1 MTKAK
6 LKDTLRLIVRQYGF
20 EQVDQS
26 LREIRLAD
34 RQLKSSKQS
43 KVLSDKK
50 SVTKPL
56 NKRAKVNAPEYVAKM
71 ELSSKKKPIATELA
85 KRFENKAFLPTFGD
99 IRNFCQIY
107 GIDEPASKSRVSAIP
122 RVFKF
127 IATMKTDEIQRIL
140 DDGMFSGPS
149 RLGPI
154 ADAIRRNGRNTR
166 SYTSANSHS
175 SSSSTHKAPGDLT

>member
-1 MTKAK
+1 MTEAK

-20 EQVDQS
+20 EQVDRS

-43 KVLSDKK
+43 KVLPDHDA
-50 SVTKPL
+50 VTKPQK
-56 NKRAKVNAPEYVAKM
+56 KRAKVNAPEYVAKM
-71 ELSSKKKPIATELA
+71 ELSSEKEPIAVELA

-107 GIDEPASKSRVSAIP
+107 GIDEPASKSRASAIP

-127 IATMKTDEIQRIL
+127 IASMETGEIQRIL

-154 ADAIRRNGRNTR
+154 ADAIRRNGRASRATR
-166 SYTSANSHS
+166 
-175 SSSSTHKAPGDLT
+175 PWRR

>member
-1 MTKAK
+1 MTNAK

-20 EQVDQS
+20 EQVDRS

-43 KVLSDKK
+43 RVLPDNEAM
-50 SVTKPL
+50 TKPQK
-56 NKRAKVNAPEYVAKM
+56 KRAKVNAPEYVAKM
-71 ELSSKKKPIATELA
+71 ELPSEKKPIAAELA
-85 KRFENKAFLPTFGD
+85 NRFENKAFLPTFGD

-107 GIDEPASKSRVSAIP
+107 GIDEPASKSRASAIP

-127 IATMKTDEIQRIL
+127 IATMETDEIQRIL

-149 RLGPI
+149 QLGPI
-154 ADAIRRNGRNTR
+154 ADAIRRNGRAART
-166 SYTSANSHS
+166 YPPPYPT
-175 SSSSTHKAPGDLT
+175 